1 MLLQRNTCRY
11 QSTRDPQMALRM
23 RMKELAETR
32 VRYGYRRL
40 HILLRREGWGINHK
54 RVYRLYR
61 QDNLTIR
68 RKRPHRHV
76 SAKTR
81 VEPPKATG
89 PNQLWAMDFVSE
101 ALFDGSALR
110 ILTLVDHF
118 SRESL
123 VLEVGKGFT
132 GERVSRV
139 LDRVIAKRGYPKL
152 IRVDNGPEFTSK
164 ALDQWAYLNG
174 VELDF
179 TRPGKPTDNAIIE
192 SFNSSL
198 RKECLNQHWFFSLED
213 AKEKIETWRKEY
225 NSFRPHSSL
234 EDLTPQEFAQQNPL
248 TKVS

>member
-1 MLLQRNTCRY
+1 
-11 QSTRDPQMALRM
+11 
-23 RMKELAETR
+23 
-32 VRYGYRRL
+32 
-40 HILLRREGWGINHK
+40 
-54 RVYRLYR
+54 
-61 QDNLTIR
+61 
-68 RKRPHRHV
+68 
-76 SAKTR
+76 
-81 VEPPKATG
+81 
-89 PNQLWAMDFVSE
+89 MDFVSE

-234 EDLTPQEFAQQNPL
+234 EDLTPQV
-248 TKVS
+248 VSRVFRTFS